1 MRKDI
6 KRLVSYYVD
15 LYETRNP
22 FELAKC
28 LNVEVQIGVL
38 GNTAGCYMFLKNHR
52 CIFLN
57 ENLSENEIRRAGTLD
72 FTPKRE
78 LLFYKKQN
86 TSSHFQERD

>member
-52 CIFLN
+52 
-57 ENLSENEIRRAGTLD
+57 
-72 FTPKRE
+72 
-78 LLFYKKQN
+78 
-86 TSSHFQERD
+86 